1 MMNRNLIT
9 RILQIALVMVIL
21 VAALIVAVRY
31 QTVTVPV
38 LNTPAKPGD
47 IIQSSQISY
56 VSMPAGAVFNG
67 LVVNAPQVV
76 GQQASVNVAANQP
89 LKTEEFVPSG
99 TKIVPRLDSDFPYAT
114 AEDLPKIRYSL
125 LTDLLHSAGGSLL
138 VGDYVNIQ
146 HRWGDKTSTHAQ
158 FILQKVH
165 IIGAAD
171 KIGTSLSYV
180 PTGTANAPKSNTIAY
195 WYIALTQAQ
204 ADQFGQIPWGEIYLF
219 KTDLSKPLLSYGGQT
234 VEVASTGSANS
245 APGPTPGPLPTPTA
259 APASPTPKSGLSP
272 LPSSALPSSGA
283 STKPSVPPVATPQPT
298 IPPTATPKP
307 S

>member
-1 MMNRNLIT
+1 MMNRSLIT

-76 GQQASVNVAANQP
+76 GQQADVNIAANAP
-89 LKTEEFVPSG
+89 LKTEEFVSSG

-114 AEDLPKIRYSL
+114 TEDLPKIRYPL
-125 LTDLLHSAGGSLL
+125 PTDLLHSAGGSLL
-138 VGDYVNIQ
+138 VGDYVNVQ
-146 HRWGDKTSTHAQ
+146 HRWGDKSSIHAQ
-158 FILQKVH
+158 FILQKMH
-165 IIGAAD
+165 LIGAAD
-171 KIGTSLSYV
+171 SNGNSLSYV
-180 PTGTANAPKSNTIAY
+180 PTGTADIPKASTIAY
-195 WYIALTQAQ
+195 WYVSLTQAQ
-204 ADQFGQIPWGEIYLF
+204 ADEFGQIPWGEIYLF
-219 KTDLSKPLLSYGGQT
+219 KTDLSKPLLSYGGEI
-234 VEVASTGSANS
+234 VEVASTGSASS
-245 APGPTPGPLPTPTA
+245 APAPTPGPLSTPTP
-259 APASPTPKSGLSP
+259 APAPSSSAL
-272 LPSSALPSSGA
+272 LPSLALPSSGA
-283 STKPSVPPVATPQPT
+283 SKPSGPPVATP
-298 IPPTATPKP
+298 KP